1 MRTFYRFILTAGAVA
16 FVAQPLFSQQTSF
29 VYMLGRDT
37 MAVEQFTRTTDRVTG
52 EAVIRQG
59 QNVSRFQYDVA
70 LNRTGRPATAIFRTR
85 NAAGAPLPNQPSE
98 VRLTFVG
105 DSVKREAVFADST
118 NVRMLAAVGGIPF
131 QSPAYGLMEIP
142 FAQIR
147 KAKAKT
153 ASVAI
158 VNSGGGSPNILTLT
172 VAGGDTIRGSNG
184 VLYHVDRDGK
194 VLSVDLTSTT
204 NKVVSTRG
212 TGGLDVAAIANAWRP
227 AGTLSQR
234 GNARASFLQSVIFVD
249 YGRPQ
254 VRGRTVWGGLL
265 VPFDTI
271 WRAGANEATHLATSR
286 ELTFGNVVVPPGL
299 YTLWIYNSRTEGPQ
313 LVINKKVGQWGA
325 GPTSYDP
332 ALDLG
337 KIPMTVANTPQHV
350 EEYTITI
357 RPTGQGRGAF
367 DFAWG
372 DKVATA
378 TFTVRQQ
385 Q

>member
-1 MRTFYRFILTAGAVA
+1 MRTLARFA
-16 FVAQPLFSQQTSF
+16 FSCLAIAFMAQPLSSQQTSF
-29 VYMLGRDT
+29 VYLLGRDT
-37 MAVEQFTRTTDRVTG
+37 VAVEQFTRTSDRVTG
-52 EAVIRQG
+52 ELVTRQG
-59 QNVSRFQYDVA
+59 QNVGRFQYDVA
-70 LNRTGRPATAIFRTR
+70 LNRAGRPTSAVFRTR
-85 NAAGAPLPNQPSE
+85 NAAGAPVPNQPTE
-98 VRLTFVG
+98 VRLSFVG

-118 NVRMLAAVGGIPF
+118 NVRMLAAVGGTPF
-131 QSPAYGLMEIP
+131 QGPAYGLMEIP
-142 FAQIR
+142 FTQIR
-147 KAKAKT
+147 KTKAKT
-153 ASVAI
+153 ASLAI
-158 VNSGGGSPNILTLT
+158 VNSGGGNPNTLTLT
-172 VAGGDTIRGSNG
+172 VAGGDTIQGSNG
-184 VLYHVDRDGK
+184 VIYHVDRDGRL
-194 VLSVDLTSTT
+194 LSVDLTSTT
-204 NKVVSTRG
+204 NKLISTRG
-212 TGGLDVAAIANAWRP
+212 AGGLDVAAIANAWRP
-227 AGTLSQR
+227 IGTLSQR

-299 YTLWIYNSRTEGPQ
+299 YTLWIYNSRTDGPQ

-332 ALDLG
+332 AQDLG
-337 KIPMTVANTPQHV
+337 RIPMTVANTPQHV

-357 RPTGQGRGAF
+357 RPAGQGRGAF

-378 TFTVRQQ
+378 AFTVRQQ